1 MWSINDIHKC
11 RKTGLVTGGEQV
23 KTLGPPNIDLT
34 KFLSASPTHEVDG
47 QQGNALELM
56 NSVSMISMKLDS
68 SNVEHVKYLTTEG
81 LDKQQRLTFLQ
92 DIRKEI
98 NTDLFEL
105 STCNR
110 VLYVG
115 FNVTC
120 DELEAG
126 VMKATSLDSA
136 PFDYF
141 TGIDVWRHLVKV
153 CSGLDSFIMG
163 ELQVMSQF
171 RGAVA
176 WHKKHGLVN
185 DVNGSF
191 FDHVVS
197 ANRMIR
203 REFGFNQ
210 TTESMLNLAT
220 NALQEIIPKDA
231 STSSIVLGFG
241 DMGSKAVEVLLS
253 LGLSEIYVISRSPE
267 KAALRSPEL
276 ASKVKFMTFEDWNS
290 QDPKPDLIISTIR
303 NNEPTYNASNPIP
316 TTSDATIMDFSWPPS
331 IDASG
336 VAANQQLFGTEYWIR
351 SAHRLGVEWDYS
363 STIDK
368 SEKLISEIQ
377 QRFMTAL
384 TDKVQA
390 KFRSFMYQTLDD
402 LSKQWKHSEYV
413 ENSHAQLDAYS
424 RERAMWICNQSG
436 PFSIEQLEKMVV
448 STSRQINPTLLKR
461 VASDVNETVIRIN
474 GQSSL

>member
-1 MWSINDIHKC
+1 
-11 RKTGLVTGGEQV
+11 V
-23 KTLGPPNIDLT
+23 KTLGAPNIDLT
-34 KFLSASPTHEVDG
+34 RFFATSPTHEINGRQVD
-47 QQGNALELM
+47 AVALM

-68 SNVEHVKYLTTEG
+68 SNVDHVKYLTTEG
-81 LDKQQRLTFLQ
+81 LDKQQRLEFIQ
-92 DIRKEI
+92 EIRDEL
-98 NTDLFEL
+98 NADLFEL

-115 FNVTC
+115 FDVNC

-126 VMKATSLDSA
+126 LMKATSLESA

-176 WHKKHGLVN
+176 WHKKHGLIS

-220 NALQEIIPKDA
+220 SALQEIIPNGE
-231 STSSIVLGFG
+231 SISSVVLGFG

-253 LGLSEIYVISRSPE
+253 LGQSDISVISRTPKEAMLRNSDI
-267 KAALRSPEL
+267 AA
-276 ASKVKFMTFEDWNS
+276 KVTFMTFEEWKNQES
-290 QDPKPDLIISTIR
+290 NPGLIISTIR
-303 NNEPTYNASNPIP
+303 NNQPTYNSSNPIP
-316 TTSDATIMDFSWPPS
+316 TTSDAIIMDFSWPPS

-336 VAANQQLFGTEYWIR
+336 VATNQELFGTEYWIR
-351 SAHRLGVEWDYS
+351 AAHRLGVEWDYS

-368 SEKLISEIQ
+368 SEELISEIQ

-384 TDKVQA
+384 TDKAQA
-390 KFRSFMYQTLDD
+390 NFRSFMYQTLDE
-402 LSKQWKHSEYV
+402 LSKQWQQSDFV
-413 ENSHAQLDAYS
+413 ENSHAQLDAFS
-424 RERAMWICNQSG
+424 REIATWICNQSG
-436 PFSIEQLEKMVV
+436 PFSTKQLDEMVL
-448 STSRQINPTLLKR
+448 STNRNINPTLLKR

-474 GQSSL
+474 GQPSL

>member
-1 MWSINDIHKC
+1 M
-11 RKTGLVTGGEQV
+11 

-47 QQGNALELM
+47 QQVNALELM

-402 LSKQWKHSEYV
+402 LSKQWKQSEYV
-413 ENSHAQLDAYS
+413 ENSHAQLDAFS
-424 RERAMWICNQSG
+424 REIAMWICNQSG